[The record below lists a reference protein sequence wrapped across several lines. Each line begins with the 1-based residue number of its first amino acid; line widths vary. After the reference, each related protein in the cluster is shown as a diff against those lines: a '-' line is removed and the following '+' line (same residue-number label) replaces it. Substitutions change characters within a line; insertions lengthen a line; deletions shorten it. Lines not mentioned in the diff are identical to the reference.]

1 MGDLSGR
8 EGSGGMWVPV
18 EIMTPTCLQNHG
30 AVEQWRIVTQP
41 DLHPKPHTKK
51 KNYRTN
57 PWKCK
62 HDHLT
67 YNNVNRC

>member
-18 EIMTPTCLQNHG
+18 EITTPTCLQNHG

-51 KNYRTN
+51 RMIE
-57 PWKCK
+57 PI
-62 HDHLT
+62 HG
-67 YNNVNRC
+67 NVNMIILHITT